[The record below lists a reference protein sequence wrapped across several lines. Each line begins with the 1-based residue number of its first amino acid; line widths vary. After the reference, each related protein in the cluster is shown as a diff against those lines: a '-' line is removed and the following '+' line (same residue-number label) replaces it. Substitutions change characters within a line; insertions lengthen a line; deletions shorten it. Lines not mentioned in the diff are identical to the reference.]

1 MKKILVF
8 LFLIKCS
15 FSFAQNVDL
24 TSVDEF
30 FKIADCLKN
39 GKEVSTEQWHQFDS
53 SAGYSIFS
61 DYKDNRISNIVK
73 STMQSVFGDLN
84 RDKESENL
92 ISLESLVRTNYE
104 EINENYLK
112 IKEFRHSYD
121 FESLISNAKSRLQ
134 SFLECDSLDTSVKWK
149 PVYFL
154 FLSADGKDMDDALV
168 IDFNLI
174 YKMTEEQRIDFLAH
188 EFFHVYR
195 GHFENHEFNYANDI
209 NFAIDMIA
217 NEGIADQIDKYMGY
231 REYYSNIIGSKE
243 LAEEFVSLY
252 SKAEQDIITLQTIL
266 LQYADKQIDK
276 NTCIDKLL
284 EIYKYNGHA
293 LGFYMS
299 NQIIKAGLRDEMIK
313 EFHNPYEFYRLYLLA
328 TNNNNDKL
336 LSRKFLS
343 YLKKATEQYYR

>member
-1 MKKILVF
+1 MKKILVI

-53 SAGYSIFS
+53 SAAYSIFS
-61 DYKDNRISNIVK
+61 NYKDNRISNIVK

-121 FESLISNAKSRLQ
+121 FGLLISNAKSRLQ
-134 SFLECDSLDTSVKWK
+134 SFLGCDSLDTSVKWK

-174 YKMTEEQRIDFLAH
+174 YKMTEEQRINFLAH

-284 EIYKYNGHA
+284 EIY
-293 LGFYMS
+293 
-299 NQIIKAGLRDEMIK
+299 
-313 EFHNPYEFYRLYLLA
+313 
-328 TNNNNDKL
+328 
-336 LSRKFLS
+336 
-343 YLKKATEQYYR
+343 

>member
-1 MKKILVF
+1 M
-8 LFLIKCS
+8 
-15 FSFAQNVDL
+15 
-24 TSVDEF
+24 
-30 FKIADCLKN
+30 
-39 GKEVSTEQWHQFDS
+39 
-53 SAGYSIFS
+53 
-61 DYKDNRISNIVK
+61 
-73 STMQSVFGDLN
+73 
-84 RDKESENL
+84 
-92 ISLESLVRTNYE
+92 
-104 EINENYLK
+104 
-112 IKEFRHSYD
+112 
-121 FESLISNAKSRLQ
+121 
-134 SFLECDSLDTSVKWK
+134 KWK

-154 FLSADGKDMDDALV
+154 FLSADGMDMDDAIV

-174 YKMTEEQRIDFLAH
+174 YKMTEKQRINFLAH

-231 REYYSNIIGSKE
+231 REYYSSIIGSKE

-252 SKAEQDIITLQTIL
+252 SKAEQDITTLQTIL

-299 NQIIKAGLRDEMIK
+299 NGLKQEMLK
-313 EFHNPYEFYRLYLLA
+313 SFYNPYEFYRLYFLSA
-328 TNNNNDKL
+328 NKNNDEL

-343 YLKKATEQYYR
+343 YLKQITEQYYQ

>member
-1 MKKILVF
+1 MRKILIF
-8 LFLIKCS
+8 LLLIKCS
-15 FSFAQNVDL
+15 FTFAQNIDL

-30 FKIADCLKN
+30 FKIVDCLKN
-39 GKEVSTEQWHQFDS
+39 GKKVNMEQWHQFDS
-53 SAGYSIFS
+53 SAAYSIFS

-92 ISLESLVRTNYE
+92 ISLESLVRANYE

-121 FESLISNAKSRLQ
+121 FGSLISNAKSRLQ
-134 SFLECDSLDTSVKWK
+134 YFLGCDSLDASVKWK

-154 FLSADGKDMDDALV
+154 FLSADGMDMDDAIV

-174 YKMTEEQRIDFLAH
+174 YKMTEEQRINFLAH

-231 REYYSNIIGSKE
+231 REYYSSIIGSKE

-252 SKAEQDIITLQTIL
+252 SKAEQDITTLQTIL

-276 NTCIDKLL
+276 NTVLINCLKSINITATHLDFTCPTK
-284 EIYKYNGHA
+284 
-293 LGFYMS
+293 S
-299 NQIIKAGLRDEMIK
+299 
-313 EFHNPYEFYRLYLLA
+313 YLP
-328 TNNNNDKL
+328 D
-336 LSRKFLS
+336 LSRKC
-343 YLKKATEQYYR
+343 

>member
-1 MKKILVF
+1 MARRSIWNNGIGLIVLLHIL
-8 LFLIKCS
+8 
-15 FSFAQNVDL
+15 
-24 TSVDEF
+24 
-30 FKIADCLKN
+30 
-39 GKEVSTEQWHQFDS
+39 
-53 SAGYSIFS
+53 
-61 DYKDNRISNIVK
+61 

-84 RDKESENL
+84 RDKESENI
-92 ISLESLVRTNYE
+92 ISLESLVRANYE

-121 FESLISNAKSRLQ
+121 FGSLISNAKSRLQ
-134 SFLECDSLDTSVKWK
+134 SFLGCDSLDTSVKWK

-174 YKMTEEQRIDFLAH
+174 YKMTEEQRINFLAH

-217 NEGIADQIDKYMGY
+217 
-231 REYYSNIIGSKE
+231 
-243 LAEEFVSLY
+243 
-252 SKAEQDIITLQTIL
+252 
-266 LQYADKQIDK
+266 QYADKQIDK

-299 NQIIKAGLRDEMIK
+299 NQIILAGLKQEMLK
-313 EFHNPYEFYRLYLLA
+313 SFYNPYEFYRLYFLSA
-328 TNNNNDKL
+328 NKNNDEL

-343 YLKKATEQYYR
+343 YLKQITEQYYQ

>member
-1 MKKILVF
+1 MKKLFIF

-24 TSVDEF
+24 TSIDEF

-39 GKEVSTEQWHQFDS
+39 GKDVNVEQWHQFDS
-53 SAGYSIFS
+53 STAYSIFS
-61 DYKDNRISNIVK
+61 DSKDNRISNIVK
-73 STMQSVFGDLN
+73 ATMQSVFGDLK
-84 RDKESENL
+84 REKESEN
-92 ISLESLVRTNYE
+92 ISFFESLVKVNYE
-104 EINENYLK
+104 EINENYSK
-112 IKEFRHSYD
+112 IKEFRNSYD
-121 FESLISNAKSRLQ
+121 FGLLISNAKSRLQ
-134 SFLECDSLDTSVKWK
+134 SFLGYDSLDTSVKWK

-174 YKMTEEQRIDFLAH
+174 YKMTEEQRINFLAH

-195 GHFENHEFNYANDI
+195 GDFENHEFNYANDI
-209 NFAIDMIA
+209 NFMLDMIA

-231 REYYSNIIGSKE
+231 NEYYSSIIGSKE
-243 LAEEFVSLY
+243 LAVEFVSLY
-252 SKAEQDIITLQTIL
+252 NKAEQDIITLQTIL
-266 LQYADKQIDK
+266 VQYADKQIEK

-284 EIYKYNGHA
+284 DIYKYNGHA

-299 NQIIKAGLRDEMIK
+299 NQIILAGLKQEMLK
-313 EFHNPYEFYRLYLLA
+313 SFHNPYEFYKTYLLA
-328 TNNNNDKL
+328 TNNGDL

-343 YLKKATEQYYR
+343 YLKKITEQYYQ